1 MKYAIIEISGKQ
13 FWVEMGKFYDFNRIP
28 TELGKE
34 ITLNR
39 VLLLN
44 NEGGLRA
51 LRSGLRGFVNRNPLP
66 LLPVQKYIPLN
77 SGSPHPE
84 TLTRPDNPNIGI
96 GTYGPAL
103 PSRGPTPSICSCAL
117 NIFIAHF
124 NNRPSA
130 NRCVCC
136 SADLLDNSRNL

>member
-1 MKYAIIEISGKQ
+1 M
-13 FWVEMGKFYDFNRIP
+13 
-28 TELGKE
+28 
-34 ITLNR
+34 
-39 VLLLN
+39 
-44 NEGGLRA
+44 
-51 LRSGLRGFVNRNPLP
+51 RNPLP

-84 TLTRPDNPNIGI
+84 TLTRRDNPNIGI

-130 NRCVCC
+130 NRCVRC
-136 SADLLDNSRNL
+136 SADLLDNSRNLWHVVPVLTSEEQSINSNIRNNTSSTAKCCKNEYLLRRNADEGDSGCDICERIVVGDGG